1 LTPWYGIFQKGVLTG
16 DIASARYWQSGGA
29 QTDPA
34 GGNETRPKNI
44 NVNWIIKAKHLLAL
58 AP

>member
-1 LTPWYGIFQKGVLTG
+1 VLTG